1 MLALFMV
8 VGLFKGI
15 QTEAKEISIPAPKIK
30 VKTVNNGTGIKI
42 TISKN
47 KDTEDYEI
55 YAACIE
61 NSYSG
66 YTYINEDYQK
76 IEYQYEDDKNHIY
89 IDFLLCY
96 VPEEKTWKIWIGKIG
111 ACSYDDDPYK
121 DLKTDK
127 FSDAILNALDFVEEF
142 IDKVQDDPQD
152 YVQYYKDL

>member
-1 MLALFMV
+1 MRSLTQYIFEEEI
-8 VGLFKGI
+8 KK
-15 QTEAKEISIPAPKIK
+15 KEDKKDLTRRGNIKFTIWKEPK
-30 VKTVNNGTGIKI
+30 VKINWI
-42 TISKN
+42 
-47 KDTEDYEI
+47 DH
-55 YAACIE
+55 
-61 NSYSG
+61 
-66 YTYINEDYQK
+66 NEDYQK

-89 IDFLLCY
+89 IDFLLGY